1 MANDQN
7 PLAIYP
13 AGRFRDNLGRMKVT
27 QTQNIYDADFEYSL
41 QPLRWEV
48 VTAGG
53 GSVTHV
59 AGQGGAQM
67 SVGTASGDL
76 VVRQSRPYHRYQP
89 GKTMFMATNINLG
102 GTQANQFQRAG
113 FFDDGNGI
121 FFEQAGVATTA
132 NPYGMFVVVRS
143 DSGNPALPTD
153 TRIPLNLWN
162 GDNVSGT
169 AIIPTIDWTRVEM
182 VWMEYAWY
190 GAGLLRWGVYINGD
204 PIVLHQIGTGNGVY
218 SANGLPLPAVI
229 SAVGSGNTGTLTTT
243 TAHAL
248 LVGSTATVVLSGY
261 TATGW
266 NGTWTATAASSTT
279 LTINF
284 SGGAPTTATVIGQT
298 LVSNQSQQIPWSRTG
313 NLPVRYELRNTGTT
327 LTNTTMF
334 HYGVSVIVEGRI
346 DGQRGFTYSY
356 GMAPQLPRRNVAAN
370 TVRYPVLSIQPNL
383 MGKIE
388 YSNTNAAATA
398 GGVTTLTASSA
409 TWTVSQWQGRMLY
422 YQAVIGGGISTGTVA
437 TQTGTITFTGNHNL
451 NTGDTIII
459 SGATPSGWNGA
470 YTFTKTTATAGTIVF
485 GGTAPAAYTSGATVV
500 SPYTARITSNTA
512 TVLTFQDVVT
522 GGALANTPSASQ
534 VYQIGLIDRGQLL
547 PQTLLLS
554 SDALCVVELIAS
566 TPGNAVSLQGA
577 SFATL
582 STLGSPNSFAS
593 RDVSATGL
601 AGGEVV
607 YAFTAPAG
615 GSGLLQL
622 DLSNFFPIL
631 NTIRGNQPDILT
643 VAVTTQAGTAANVGA
658 HMVCQEAMS

>member
-1 MANDQN
+1 M
-7 PLAIYP
+7 
-13 AGRFRDNLGRMKVT
+13 
-27 QTQNIYDADFEYSL
+27 
-41 QPLRWEV
+41 
-48 VTAGG
+48 TAGG

-59 AGQGGAQM
+59 AGVGGAQM

-121 FFEQAGVATTA
+121 FFEQTGVATTA

-169 AIIPTIDWTRVEM
+169 AIIPTLDWTRVEM

-218 SANGLPLPAVI
+218 SANGLPLPAII
-229 SAVGSGNTGTLTTT
+229 SAVGSGSTGTLTTT
-243 TAHAL
+243 TAHTL

-266 NGTWTATAASSTT
+266 NGTYTATAASSTT

-284 SGGAPTTATVIGQT
+284 PGGAPTTATVIGQT

-346 DGQRGFTYSY
+346 DNQRGFTYSY
-356 GMAPQLPRRNVAAN
+356 GMAPQLPRRSVAAN

-388 YSNTNAAATA
+388 YSNTNSNI
-398 GGVTTLTASSA
+398 TASSTTTMTVSGA
-409 TWTVSQWQGRMLY
+409 SWTTSQWQGRMLY
-422 YQAVIGGGISTGTVA
+422 YQAIVGNTFSSGSVA
-437 TQTGTITFTGNHNL
+437 SQTGTLTFSQPHNL
-451 NTGDTIII
+451 NTGETIII
-459 SGATPSGWNGA
+459 SGATPSGWNGI
-470 YTFTKTTATAGTIVF
+470 YTFTKTGASTGTIVF
-485 GGTAPAAYTSGATVV
+485 GNTAPGAYVSGATVL

-522 GGALANTPSASQ
+522 GGALANAPSNNN

-547 PQTLLLS
+547 PQTLLVS
-554 SDALCVVELIAS
+554 ADALCVVELIAS
-566 TPGNAVSLQGA
+566 TPGNAVSLQGG
-577 SFATL
+577 SFAAL

-593 RDVSATGL
+593 RDVTATGL
-601 AGGEVV
+601 SGGEVV

-643 VAVTTQAGTAANVGA
+643 VAVTTQSGTAANVGA